1 MDGSLE
7 MWKNIVQL
15 DGDKLQKLGNDD
27 CGKISQVGIIKGDH
41 ECSHCCG
48 FIRYT
53 SLNVTQPRV
62 ESSVGKTPGPLSQ
75 ISAL

>member
-53 SLNVTQPRV
+53 SLNVTQSRV
-62 ESSVGKTPGPLSQ
+62 ESVGKTPGPLSQ